1 MINNITLPVDMEI
14 PNRRRDITKPE
25 NVLWLLRNLGIQN
38 QDHPRFEIVC
48 TVLKNLTKS
57 TT

>member
-14 PNRRRDITKPE
+14 PNRRRDTTKPE
-25 NVLWLLRNLGIQN
+25 NVRWLLRNLGIQN

>member
-14 PNRRRDITKPE
+14 PNRRRDTTKPE
-25 NVLWLLRNLGIQN
+25 NVRWLLRNLGVQN

>member
-1 MINNITLPVDMEI
+1 MINNITLPVDMKI
-14 PNRRRDITKPE
+14 PNRRRDTTKPE

>member
-14 PNRRRDITKPE
+14 PNRRRDTTKPE
-25 NVLWLLRNLGIQN
+25 NVSWLLRNLGIQN

>member
-14 PNRRRDITKPE
+14 PNRRRDTTKPE

-38 QDHPRFEIVC
+38 QDHPRFERIFY
-48 TVLKNLTKS
+48 LTNEIQ
-57 TT
+57 